1 MHDAI
6 LKNHPSADISVSV
19 VWIDMLTTDSKLM
32 AARSS
37 RQFEDTRVQQFWDG
51 KQAFGYEVGRSLNHP
66 EHAAFDIYLFYDAQ
80 AVWED
85 SLPPP
90 ARWFIQMDP
99 ESWAQVADSTLLA
112 TGALTCGYD
121 EIAAGLASVMDTLTQ
136 VTQ

>member
-1 MHDAI
+1 
-6 LKNHPSADISVSV
+6 
-19 VWIDMLTTDSKLM
+19 MLATDSKLM

-37 RQFEDTRVQQFWDG
+37 RQFEDTRMKQFWDG

-66 EHAAFDIYLFYDAQ
+66 EHAAWDIYMFYDAQ

-99 ESWAQVADSTLLA
+99 EMWAEVADSTLLT